1 MATKK
6 TTEGEEEYFARLEK
20 QKKEELR
27 EKLAAEEKKKAAA
40 PGGSAKKTGSM
51 RCPKCDTKLE
61 PVAYKGI
68 EIDRCEGCNG
78 IFLDDG
84 ELDTLAAA
92 PNSGGFFRGFLKSMK
107 KGN

>member
-20 QKKEELR
+20 QKKDELR
-27 EKLAAEEKKKAAA
+27 AKLAADEKKAGEKAKPA
-40 PGGSAKKTGSM
+40 SKGSM
-51 RCPKCDTKLE
+51 KCPKCDTRLE
-61 PVAYKGI
+61 TLTYKGV
-68 EIDRCEGCNG
+68 EVDRCESCNG

-84 ELDTLAAA
+84 ELETLAAA
-92 PNSGGFFRGFLKSMK
+92 PNSGGFFRGFLKSLK